1 MSDSQDKKD
10 IDQKPAPEASSEA
23 SPLANTE
30 FMREKIKQRP
40 INRKK
45 LLRRTIITVSL
56 AAVFGLVACITFL
69 ILEPVIN
76 NALYP
81 EEKPKTVSF
90 PEESA
95 SDELQPEQMYANEAA
110 IEAQAAASAQ
120 YSAEV
125 STEKEVQQ
133 AISSYSFDASDYSEM
148 YTSLHK
154 TAVEASKSIVTVT
167 GVTSDTDWINDAYE
181 KSGSYDVNTDA
192 KLKKHRK
199 HKFTLYYRAP
209 MFLRAWLWFMYNYY
223 IKLGFLDGREGY
235 LYNYFECYWY
245 RFLVDAKIYESRL
258 TGAAPETLTSLKG

>member
-90 PEESA
+90 PESC
-95 SDELQPEQMYANEAA
+95 
-110 IEAQAAASAQ
+110 
-120 YSAEV
+120 
-125 STEKEVQQ
+125 
-133 AISSYSFDASDYSEM
+133 F
-148 YTSLHK
+148 
-154 TAVEASKSIVTVT
+154 
-167 GVTSDTDWINDAYE
+167 
-181 KSGSYDVNTDA
+181 
-192 KLKKHRK
+192 
-199 HKFTLYYRAP
+199 F
-209 MFLRAWLWFMYNYY
+209 
-223 IKLGFLDGREGY
+223 
-235 LYNYFECYWY
+235 
-245 RFLVDAKIYESRL
+245 
-258 TGAAPETLTSLKG
+258 